1 MFMDDIETL
10 MERAANLELSGA
22 AARKAGEETAA
33 DGFFQSALKVA
44 VKAVDQSTAGGSL
57 HVRLNVLR
65 ATARL
70 SLDCGEVVEARR
82 LIDEASEIEGFR
94 DQRDEWAEL
103 RDPSAWP
110 DGWLIAA
117 VRRDPPDASALDAL
131 VDRYWKTLF
140 GRCLLLTA
148 NHEKANDL
156 AQDAWCRV
164 LRARHALKPGGNFPA
179 YVTTVATNL
188 WRDTQRFARRAGPM
202 AEHRMSSLDA
212 PVLGDEGETIVL
224 AEGLPDLNSRDA
236 EEHKLL
242 ALDIDRALEEL
253 EPRLRDVLVARFI
266 TGESAAEIGERYG
279 RTEQTVTGWI
289 REAIRQMKLYLEEPA
304 QVAGGG
310 ELV

>member
-1 MFMDDIETL
+1 MDEIETL
-10 MERAANLELSGA
+10 MQRAANLELSGA

-33 DGFFQSALKVA
+33 DEFFHSALEFA
-44 VKAVDQSTAGGSL
+44 AKAVNQSEASGSL

-70 SLDCGEVVEARR
+70 SLDCGQVVEARR
-82 LIDEASEIEGFR
+82 LIDEASDIEGFR

-103 RDPSAWP
+103 RDATAWP

-117 VRRDPPDASALDAL
+117 VRREPPDAAALDAL
-131 VDRYWKTLF
+131 VDRYWKNLF

-148 NHEKANDL
+148 SHEKANDL

-179 YVTTVATNL
+179 YLTTVATNL
-188 WRDTQRFARRAGPM
+188 WRDKQRFARRAGPM
-202 AEHRMSSLDA
+202 ADHRMSSLDA
-212 PVLGDEGETIVL
+212 PVAGEEGETIVL
-224 AEGLPDLNSRDA
+224 ADGLPDLNSRDA

-242 ALDIDRALEEL
+242 AMDIDRALEQL
-253 EPRLRDVLVARFI
+253 EARLRDVLVARFI
-266 TGESAAEIGERYG
+266 SGESAAEIGQRYG
-279 RTEQTVTGWI
+279 RTEQTITGWI
-289 REAIRQMKLYLEEPA
+289 REAIRQMKLHLAEPA

-310 ELV
+310 DLV